1 MWMLARGAIALVW
14 LYHGL
19 WCKVLGR
26 CPEQAAIVA
35 AVPGVE
41 GALAVWSVRALGL
54 GETALAAWVL
64 AGRAPR
70 QAAVAQTV
78 LLALMNG
85 GGLLWGRAHI
95 ADPGA
100 MVVQNLAFL

>member
-1 MWMLARGAIALVW
+1 MWMLARGAVALVW

-35 AVPGVE
+35 AVPGME

-54 GETALAAWVL
+54 GEAVLAAWVL
-64 AGRAPR
+64 GGRAPR
-70 QAAVAQTV
+70 QAAVVRTAE
-78 LLALMNG
+78 L
-85 GGLLWGRAHI
+85 
-95 ADPGA
+95 
-100 MVVQNLAFL
+100 